1 VKNQVGLL
9 VLRTYVQDDNKQTAP
24 ITQAITK
31 LVKITTGL
39 SHNCYNV
46 VFGYSTNSI
55 HML

>member
-1 VKNQVGLL
+1 MKNQVGLL